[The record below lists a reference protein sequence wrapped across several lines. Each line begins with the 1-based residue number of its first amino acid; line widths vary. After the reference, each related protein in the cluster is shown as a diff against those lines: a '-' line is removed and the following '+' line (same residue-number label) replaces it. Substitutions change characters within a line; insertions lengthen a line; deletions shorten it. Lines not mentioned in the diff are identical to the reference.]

1 MKPELPAI
9 DLADLLRRLPAAEP
23 PRDLSR
29 RVMAALPRRR
39 GIPGRLEHAVA
50 RAFSARSSK
59 SLFLPANPAEFG
71 LFILSAGLF
80 FCCLTA
86 VIWTRMPFTGRFW
99 VFLPALAAGLLLMGH
114 GWRQLQSPGK
124 LIPQQ
129 PGLAAVCG
137 VFGINVILGL
147 FHGLHSGPG
156 LIAAWLGLSGILVA
170 GGLGLVLAAPSVARR
185 FSSSPAD
192 PLFPL

>member
-1 MKPELPAI
+1 MKDLITKLQSLPVV
-9 DLADLLRRLPAAEP
+9 EP
-23 PRDLSR
+23 PGDLSAR
-29 RVMAALPRRR
+29 ILSALPRHR
-39 GIPGRLEHAVA
+39 GLWGRLEYEAA
-50 RAFSARSSK
+50 RAFAGRPK
-59 SLFLPANPAEFG
+59 SLFLPASPAEFG

-86 VIWTRMPFTGRFW
+86 VIWTRVPFAGRIW

-124 LIPQQ
+124 LIAPQ

-137 VFGINVILGL
+137 VFGINAILGL
-147 FHGLHSGPG
+147 FHGLNSGPG

-185 FSSSPAD
+185 FSSSRAD
-192 PLFPL
+192 PLSPL